1 MNQTTQSSAS
11 PSDLFRPLQSSNLSV
26 VVPVFNEAENIV
38 KNLDFLISE
47 VEPYFLNYEILVVN
61 DGSTDA
67 TTQVLQGYSRPKV
80 RIINIPQNRGKGNAV
95 REGFR
100 QASGDYILFIDGG
113 MELHPREIR
122 VFLVLMA
129 LYNADV
135 VLGSKRHPQSKVDYP
150 ALRRFLSLIYQK
162 LVKRLFGLDVTDTQ
176 VGIKLFRRE
185 VIQAILPS
193 LRIDRYGFD
202 LEILALAK
210 NKGFDV
216 FLEAPIQ
223 LDYFDFNSR
232 SGPRELLHILKV
244 GYTVLQDTF
253 RLYRRLNQE
262 TSREKDA

>member
-1 MNQTTQSSAS
+1 MIE
-11 PSDLFRPLQSSNLSV
+11 LFRPLQSNNLSV
-26 VVPVFNEAENIV
+26 VVPVFNEAKNILQ
-38 KNLDFLISE
+38 NLDLLISE
-47 VEPYFLNYEILVVN
+47 VEPYFLNFEILVVN

-67 TTQVLQGYSRPKV
+67 TSQVLRSYSHPKV
-80 RIINIPQNRGKGNAV
+80 RIIDIPQNRGKGHAV

-100 QASGDYILFIDGG
+100 QASGEYIFFIDGG
-113 MELHPREIR
+113 MELHPRDIR

-135 VLGSKRHPQSKVDYP
+135 VVGSKRHPQSKVDYP

-185 VIQAILPS
+185 VIQAILPN
-193 LRIDRYGFD
+193 LKIDRYGFD

-210 NKGFDV
+210 RNGFNT

-223 LDYFDFNSR
+223 LDYFNFNSR
-232 SGPRELLHILKV
+232 TAPREFLHIFRV
-244 GYTVLQDTF
+244 GLTVLQDTF
-253 RLYRRLNQE
+253 RLYRRMNAE
-262 TSREKDA
+262 SRAKEPHEKSS